1 MSAIKI
7 TPAGLRL
14 SLVLVC
20 LWLGVV
26 SGAALDGAGPAQVNL
41 LVVGDSGYSAPASR
55 TPDQQNT
62 ARAMAGY
69 VHGGRS
75 DFSAALLTGDTLKAK
90 IAGPDDPLFGR
101 AFEEMFNAQTLSMP
115 FYAVFGNHDYQY
127 KAVPAGLAYSRAHPD
142 SRWKMPSRWY
152 RLDLPAQN
160 PLVTVLML
168 DSNRSELGKKLW
180 QAQLAWMEEEL
191 ARPRQSSWMICLAHH
206 PLFSDG
212 QHGDDAA
219 LQAAWGP
226 MMRKHKVD
234 FYVSGHDHILQHLE
248 IPEWAVSFLTSG
260 GGGEN
265 TKRDVT
271 GARGPFTRAVHG
283 FAVME
288 FGRLSAKVSLIDDQ
302 GRPLHVFERDR
313 LGVTHILSTTP
324 SDKP

>member
-1 MSAIKI
+1 MSAIKS
-7 TPAGLRL
+7 TTVGLRF

-20 LWLGVV
+20 LWLGIV
-26 SGAALDGAGPAQVNL
+26 SGEALDGAGQPQVNL
-41 LVVGDSGYSAPASR
+41 LVVGDCGYSPSASR

-62 ARAMAGY
+62 ARAMAEY
-69 VHGGRS
+69 ASRGRI
-75 DFSAALLTGDTLKAK
+75 AVGAILLAGDTFKVK

-101 AFEEMFNAQTLSMP
+101 AFEEMFDAQTLSMR

-127 KAVPAGLAYSRAHPD
+127 RAVTAGLTYGRTHPD
-142 SRWKMPSRWY
+142 SRWKMPDRWY
-152 RLDLPAQN
+152 RLDLPAQE

-180 QAQLAWMEEEL
+180 QAQLGWIQEEL
-191 ARPRQSSWMICLAHH
+191 SRPRQSSWTICLAHH
-206 PLFSDG
+206 PLFSNG

-226 MMRKHKVD
+226 MMRKYRVD
-234 FYVSGHDHILQHLE
+234 FYVSGHDHVLQHLQ
-248 IPEWAVSFLTSG
+248 IPSWTISFLTSG

-271 GARGPFTRAVHG
+271 GTHGPFTRAVHG
-283 FAVME
+283 FAAME
-288 FGRLSAKVSLIDDQ
+288 FGPLSAKVSLIDDQ

-313 LGVTHILSTTP
+313 AGVTRILKTTP